1 MTKHYLILLSVLVI
15 FIAIYRPNNLV
26 KAQAQKSA
34 KFGTI
39 KTKIGKDSVAVMFG
53 KYDSTLNGKV
63 VKVLWD
69 EELKINRFIVTLH
82 TKAIYNNRQNGPKKE
97 SIY

>member
-1 MTKHYLILLSVLVI
+1 MIKHYLILLAILVT
-15 FIAIYRPNNLV
+15 FIAIYKPNNLV

-53 KYDSTLNGKV
+53 KYDSTMNGKV

-69 EELKINRFIVTLH
+69 NQLKIYRFYVTLR
-82 TKAIYNNRQNGPKKE
+82 KPN
-97 SIY
+97 